1 MYILAGDGHCQIDA
15 RCYCWEAHHGVH
27 ARWYRAVWGLSAGED
42 AKTTAA
48 SARGCTSAPLCCAL
62 DVHVVGLAQP
72 KHASI
77 RGSSLNLLR
86 GSDPPADQ
94 AAAKKQPTG
103 TAKPKTT
110 LVIGKSTWEGEPP
123 TKVFE
128 KAQGGSVWLAGLP
141 RYPTP
146 VSITGFFAG
155 HVLHGAPPGSV
166 TPESGAIGEK
176 RPRAAVW
183 SPPQH

>member
-1 MYILAGDGHCQIDA
+1 MLLLGSSPRRTCAMVQGCVGPIS
-15 RCYCWEAHHGVH
+15 W
-27 ARWYRAVWGLSAGED
+27 ED

-62 DVHVVGLAQP
+62 DVHVVGLTQP

-94 AAAKKQPTG
+94 AAAKKQPNG